1 MFLALLLFWIIFNG
15 KVTLEILLV
24 GCVISAVLTV
34 MWHVMFGGSRN
45 ALLLSPKMIWRYL
58 KYFAGLLWEIVVC
71 NIKVMRLILHPA
83 EEIHPRLVSFNANLK
98 EDLHTVILANSIT
111 LTPGT
116 ITVGLEGNK
125 LLVHGL
131 DASFTDG
138 IEDSGLVKSMEKLE
152 EAKHV

>member
-15 KVTLEILLV
+15 KVTWEILLV
-24 GCVISAVLTV
+24 GCVISAALTG

-58 KYFAGLLWEIVVC
+58 KYFAELIWEIVVC
-71 NIKVMRLILHPA
+71 NIKVMRLILHPS
-83 EEIHPRLVSFNANLK
+83 EEIHPRLVSFRTNLK

-116 ITVGLEGNK
+116 ITVELEGNK

-131 DASFTDG
+131 DASFTEG
-138 IEDSGLVKSMEKLE
+138 IEESELVQSMEKLE
-152 EAKHV
+152 EAKYV